1 MRGPRQRGR
10 PSIRNRLK
18 RFRGI
23 GPRTLFGRGSNN
35 YRRCHDGSRE
45 EIPVYN
51 SMSSERRQREFIHDI
66 SWIWNAKISNKDGNV
81 TVTLTEIRPDP
92 RKARIEIKYEFPPF
106 SQEDIFNGLRKW
118 PCDGVYGQ
126 PAREGAIRR
135 HFDDTQAVLRAE
147 LESHTVAGYVDSIF
161 IEGRGP
167 VVIKPQYFDTF
178 DRLAE
183 EYAVMRACRAITYD
197 DWYGGLGVSL
207 VNMIRNHELDA

>member
-1 MRGPRQRGR
+1 M
-10 PSIRNRLK
+10 
-18 RFRGI
+18 
-23 GPRTLFGRGSNN
+23 
-35 YRRCHDGSRE
+35 
-45 EIPVYN
+45 YN

-66 SWIWNAKISNKDGNV
+66 SWIWNAKISNKNGNV

-92 RKARIEIKYEFPPF
+92 RKARVEIKYEFPPF

-147 LESHTVAGYVDSIF
+147 LESHTVAGCVDSIF
-161 IEGRGP
+161 VEGRGP